1 MARNNITIS
10 RFFCTQCA
18 CEGIPIARKQQKQRE
33 AGQLKKFY
41 CINCKKECN
50 HVEIRPFEDGYN
62 YEDFLEEF
70 KMGRFTKDGKR
81 IPINELMECTKEECE
96 YNKYGKCWNSNYS
109 YDCKHRP
116 NKEENCN
123 E

>member
-1 MARNNITIS
+1 MAKNNITIS

-33 AGQLKKFY
+33 AGHLKKLY

-70 KMGRFTKDGKR
+70 NLGRFVNGERVSGCDLLQCSK
-81 IPINELMECTKEECE
+81 LECK
-96 YNKYGKCWNSNYS
+96 YNRGGRCWNSDES
-109 YDCKHRP
+109 FDCGHRIL
-116 NKEENCN
+116 KEV
-123 E
+123 